1 MSIQRA
7 IAHRNDQRPQAVDC
21 GIIDTIIADPQATLW
36 LDIEDPTEEDLAMLR
51 EEFRFHELA
60 LEDALRR
67 RQRPKVDE
75 YEDYYFI
82 VLYAASSSPS
92 RAIETHEVHCFWG
105 ENYLVTLHEEPIPE
119 IHAAVDRWASNASQH
134 RLGVAYQMYALLDSL
149 IDGYFPTVDAL
160 SDGIEDIE
168 EQIFHANG
176 NIIEEVFFLR
186 KQLLDARRVLGPS
199 RDVLNVL
206 IRRDVPVFPPELV
219 PYLADVYDHSIRVM
233 DTLDLQ
239 RDLLSGAVDSYLSIS
254 SHRLNQTMRTMTALT
269 IGLMVPT
276 LIAGIYGMN
285 FENIPEL
292 HFEWGYWEALLIMA
306 ISMGILYA
314 FFWRI
319 GWIGHRSQE

>member
-7 IAHRNDQRPQAVDC
+7 IAHRPDQTPLEVDC
-21 GIIDTIIADPQATLW
+21 TTIDTIIADPQALLW
-36 LDIEDPTEEDLAMLR
+36 LDIEDPAEADIAMLR
-51 EEFRFHELA
+51 EEFHFHELA

-75 YEDYYFI
+75 YENYYFV
-82 VLYAASSSPS
+82 VLYAASSSPE

-105 ENYLVTLHEEPIPE
+105 EHFLVTLHEEPIPE
-119 IHAAVDRWASNASQH
+119 IHTAVQRWAGNATQH
-134 RLGVAYQMYALLDSL
+134 RLGVAYQMYALLDAL

-160 SDGIEDIE
+160 SDSIEDIE
-168 EQIFHANG
+168 ERIFHGNG
-176 NIIEEVFFLR
+176 GIIEDVFSLR

-239 RDLLSGAVDSYLSIS
+239 RDLLSGAVDSYLSLS

-276 LIAGIYGMN
+276 LIAGVYGMN
-285 FENIPEL
+285 FDNMPEL
-292 HFEWGYWEALLIMA
+292 HLEWGYWEALLLMGV
-306 ISMGILYA
+306 SMVIL
-314 FFWRI
+314 FMIFRRI
-319 GWIGHRSQE
+319 GWIGSNDRQ